1 MMSKFPAFKTPGDQE
16 AYIGIF
22 EHKLQGYW
30 ALMTRVKNKFFGD
43 DSLTKEWKWEELQP
57 KTIEVFRDITSDVL
71 YKTEIDFKEKYPE
84 YKDSDDD
91 IFIPRHSFKESV
103 RDALQEAMKDQ
114 NKEEDA

>member
-1 MMSKFPAFKTPGDQE
+1 MSYLPKFKTAIDQD

-22 EHKLQGYW
+22 ENKLQLYW
-30 ALMTRVKNKFFGD
+30 ALMTRVKNKFLGAD
-43 DSLTKEWKWEELQP
+43 PLLQDYEWAGMDA
-57 KTIEVFRDITSDVL
+57 KTIEVFRDITSDLL

-91 IFIPRHSFKESV
+91 IFVPRHSFKESV